1 MSKQV
6 KVFLILITILGLSGC
21 AGTTSSVT
29 PAAQPITSAP
39 SVTETPFQSPT
50 EEPTASPTALYVSAN
65 ANLWVEIDSPADGA
79 VVNVPQLEVTG
90 KAAVGTTLTINDNI
104 LYLENGEH
112 FSDILTLVEGENLVE
127 VIGSDADGNE
137 VSLYITVYYE
147 P

>member
-1 MSKQV
+1 MSIQGKNL
-6 KVFLILITILGLSGC
+6 LILITILGLSAC
-21 AGTTSSVT
+21 AGTASSVT
-29 PAAQPITSAP
+29 PIAQPITGAP

-50 EEPTASPTALYVSAN
+50 DEPTVSPTALYVSAN

-79 VVNVPQLEVTG
+79 VVNAPQLEVTG
-90 KAAVGTTLTINDNI
+90 KAAGGTTLTINDDI
-104 LYLENGEH
+104 LYIENDEH
-112 FSDILTLVEGENLVE
+112 FSEVLTLVEGENLIE